1 METKLDG
8 EKKRSIKLLLIL
20 RNKVYMGRLFSTD

>member
-20 RNKVYMGRLFSTD
+20 GNKVYMGRLFSTD